1 MIPRKVLDIMECPS
15 CGHPDLGIGT
25 RRQPDLVCEGCGER
39 YPFVGGVPDMVPRKK
54 IQQYQYYRTDTL
66 LNLIAPFYD
75 VAAPL
80 MSLAVWQCSPLRYVD
95 MAHKAVGRSAGGAY
109 LECPIGTGLVL
120 GHIQA
125 EHIEGPLIGVDSS
138 WKMLRRA
145 QARFEENGM
154 AERVTLLRADPERLP
169 FRGGAFRSLQSV
181 NGLHAFHDRMKVL
194 TEFDRVMEAG
204 GLVSGSVL
212 VRGQNALADAI
223 MNTYERYGV
232 FPMLRSREF
241 IISELRRILKYEVV
255 RHETYGSVLFF
266 SAQKAGVAAAAAEA
280 AAEVG

>member
-1 MIPRKVLDIMECPS
+1 MIPRQVLDIMECPS
-15 CGHPDLGIGT
+15 CGHPELEIGT
-25 RRQPDLVCEGCGER
+25 RRQPDLVCGGCGER
-39 YPFVGGVPDMVPRKK
+39 YPIVDGVPDMVPRKK
-54 IQQYQYYRTDTL
+54 VQQYRYYRTDTL

-125 EHIEGPLIGVDSS
+125 EHVEGPLIGVDSS

-154 AERVTLLRADPERLP
+154 ASRVTLMRADPERLP
-169 FRGGAFRSLQSV
+169 FHPGAIRSLQSV
-181 NGLHAFHDRMKVL
+181 NGLHAFHDRLKVL
-194 TEFDRVMEAG
+194 AEFNRVLEPG
-204 GLVSGSVL
+204 GFLSGSVL
-212 VRGQNALADAI
+212 VRGQNALADTI
-223 MNTYERYGV
+223 LDTYERYGV

-241 IISELRRILKYEVV
+241 IISELRRVLGYPEV
-255 RHETYGSVLFF
+255 RHETYGSVFFF
-266 SAQKAGVAAAAAEA
+266 SSNKPGEPPAST
-280 AAEVG
+280 